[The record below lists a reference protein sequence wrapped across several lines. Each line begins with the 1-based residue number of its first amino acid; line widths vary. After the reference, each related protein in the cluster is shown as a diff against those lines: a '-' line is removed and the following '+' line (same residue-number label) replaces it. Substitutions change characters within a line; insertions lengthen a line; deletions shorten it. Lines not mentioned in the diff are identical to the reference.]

1 MVKDFLKNFDTQRF
15 MFVGKIIVILLALVL
30 IYNLVDKA
38 NSRYE
43 SEVDVSAEARAAF
56 FVVDQGTYEGS
67 ISLTGLEPSTDPFY
81 YTFYVRNYDAQ
92 SYRTEVNLTYDI
104 KVETT
109 TNLPLTYEII
119 RNESFT
125 EGTHTNLITG
135 WTTRQDDNDVYYKTS
150 NILGTYNFGFANNQ
164 VDRYTIKVN
173 FPISYKDHP
182 EYQGS
187 VELFSIIIN
196 ATQVA

>member
-15 MFVGKIIVILLALVL
+15 IFVGKIILILLVCVVA
-30 IYNLVDKA
+30 YNLVDKT

-43 SEVDVSAEARAAF
+43 SNANVSAEASVAF

-67 ISLTGLEPSTDPFY
+67 ISLSGLEPSNESYY
-81 YTFYVRNYDAQ
+81 YTFYVRNYDSQ
-92 SYRTEVNLTYDI
+92 GYRTDVNLNYTI
-104 KVETT
+104 KFETT

-119 RNESFT
+119 RNQSFNS
-125 EGTHTNLITG
+125 THTNLLTG
-135 WTTRQDDNDVYYKTS
+135 FTTRQDDNGVFYKTS
-150 NILGTYNFGFANNQ
+150 NILGTYSFGFANNE
-164 VDRYTIKVN
+164 VDEYTIKVN
-173 FPISYKDHP
+173 FPISYKEHP

>member
-1 MVKDFLKNFDTQRF
+1 MVKDFLKKFDTQRF
-15 MFVGKIIVILLALVL
+15 TFVGKIILILFICVVIF
-30 IYNLVDKA
+30 NLVDKA

-43 SEVDVSAEARAAF
+43 SEANVSAEASVAF

-67 ISLTGLEPSTDPFY
+67 ISLTGLEPSTQPFY
-81 YTFYVRNYDAQ
+81 YTFYVRNYDD
-92 SYRTEVNLTYDI
+92 SGYRTDVNLTYDI

-119 RNESFT
+119 RNQSFSSSY
-125 EGTHTNLITG
+125 TNLLTN
-135 WTTRQDDNDVYYKTS
+135 WTTRQDDNDVFYKTS
-150 NILGTYNFGFANNQ
+150 NILGTYSFGHAANQ
-164 VDRYTIKVN
+164 VDQYTIKVN
-173 FPISYKDHP
+173 FPISYKDYP

-187 VELFSIIIN
+187 IELFSIIIN

>member
-1 MVKDFLKNFDTQRF
+1 MVKGFLKKFDTQRF
-15 MFVGKIIVILLALVL
+15 TFVGKIILILFICVVIF
-30 IYNLVDKA
+30 NLVDKA

-43 SEVDVSAEARAAF
+43 SEANVSAEASVAF

-67 ISLTGLEPSTDPFY
+67 ISLTGLEPSTQPFY
-81 YTFYVRNYDAQ
+81 YTFFVRNYDD
-92 SYRTEVNLTYDI
+92 SGYRTDVNLTYDI

-119 RNESFT
+119 RNQSFSNSY
-125 EGTHTNLITG
+125 TNLLTS

-150 NILGTYNFGFANNQ
+150 NILGTYNFGHAANQ
-164 VDRYTIKVN
+164 VDQYTIKVN
-173 FPISYKDHP
+173 FPISYKDYP

-187 VELFSIIIN
+187 IELFSIIIN

>member
-1 MVKDFLKNFDTQRF
+1 MIKDFLKKFDTQRF
-15 MFVGKIIVILLALVL
+15 TFVGKIILILFICVVIF
-30 IYNLVDKA
+30 NLVDKA

-43 SEVDVSAEARAAF
+43 SEANVSAEASVAF

-67 ISLTGLEPSTDPFY
+67 ISLTGLEPSTQPFY
-81 YTFYVRNYDAQ
+81 YTFYVRNYDEAG
-92 SYRTEVNLTYDI
+92 YRTDVNLTYDI

-119 RNESFT
+119 RNQSFSSSY
-125 EGTHTNLITG
+125 TNLLTN
-135 WTTRQDDNDVYYKTS
+135 WTTRQDDNDVFYKTS
-150 NILGTYNFGFANNQ
+150 NILGTYSFGHAANQ
-164 VDRYTIKVN
+164 VDQYTIKVN
-173 FPISYKDHP
+173 FPISYKDYP

-187 VELFSIIIN
+187 IELFSIIIN

>member
-1 MVKDFLKNFDTQRF
+1 MVKSFLEKFDTQRF
-15 MFVGKIIVILLALVL
+15 IFVGKIILILFVLVVIINL
-30 IYNLVDKA
+30 IDKA

-43 SEVDVSAEARAAF
+43 SNMEVSAEASVAF
-56 FVVDQGTYEGS
+56 FVVSQGTYEGTIS
-67 ISLTGLEPSTDPFY
+67 ITGIEPSNDPFY
-81 YTFYVRNYDAQ
+81 YTFYVRNYDTRG
-92 SYRTEVNLTYDI
+92 YRTDVNLTYDI

-119 RNESFT
+119 RNESFNS
-125 EGTHTNLITG
+125 THHNLLTG
-135 WTTRQDDNDVYYKTS
+135 FTTRQDENDVYYKTS
-150 NILGTYNFGFANNQ
+150 NVLGTYNFGFAHNQ
-164 VDRYTIKVN
+164 EDQYTIKVN

>member
-1 MVKDFLKNFDTQRF
+1 MVKDFLKKFDTQRF
-15 MFVGKIIVILLALVL
+15 TFVGKIILILFICVVIF
-30 IYNLVDKA
+30 NLVDKA

-43 SEVDVSAEARAAF
+43 SEANVSAEASVAF

-67 ISLTGLEPSTDPFY
+67 ISLTGLEPSTQPFY
-81 YTFYVRNYDAQ
+81 YTFFVRNYDENG
-92 SYRTEVNLTYDI
+92 YRTDVNLTYDI

-119 RNESFT
+119 RNQSFS
-125 EGTHTNLITG
+125 GTHTNLLTN

-150 NILGTYNFGFANNQ
+150 NILGTYSFGHAANQ
-164 VDRYTIKVN
+164 VDQYTIKVN
-173 FPISYKDHP
+173 FPISYKDYP

-187 VELFSIIIN
+187 IELFSIIIN

>member
-1 MVKDFLKNFDTQRF
+1 MVKDFLKKFDTQRF
-15 MFVGKIIVILLALVL
+15 TFVGKIILILFICVVIF
-30 IYNLVDKA
+30 NLVDKA

-43 SEVDVSAEARAAF
+43 SEANVSAEASVAF

-67 ISLTGLEPSTDPFY
+67 ISLTGLEPSTQPFY
-81 YTFYVRNYDAQ
+81 YTFFVRNYDENG
-92 SYRTEVNLTYDI
+92 YRTDVNLTYDI

-119 RNESFT
+119 RNQSFS
-125 EGTHTNLITG
+125 GTHTNLLTN

-150 NILGTYNFGFANNQ
+150 NILGTYSFGHAANQ
-164 VDRYTIKVN
+164 IDQYTIKVN
-173 FPISYKDHP
+173 FPISYKDYP

-187 VELFSIIIN
+187 IELFSIIIN